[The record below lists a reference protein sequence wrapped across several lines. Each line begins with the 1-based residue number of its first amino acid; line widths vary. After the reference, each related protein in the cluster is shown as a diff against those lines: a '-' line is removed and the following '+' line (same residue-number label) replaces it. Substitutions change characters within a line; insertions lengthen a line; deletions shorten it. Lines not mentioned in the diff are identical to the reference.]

1 MDHGIY
7 PCRKGKNTML
17 MSQIDNGC
25 TYEREGT
32 EWQSVNNV
40 CSYTRCSISSTKH
53 LSLLIKGSNW
63 VSALK

>member
-1 MDHGIY
+1 
-7 PCRKGKNTML
+7 ML

-32 EWQSVNNV
+32 EWQSVNKV
-40 CSYTRCSISSTKH
+40 CCYTGCPISSTKQ